1 MDLLM
6 EKLKKRS
13 LTVLGVFLLL
23 IAVDGLV
30 RNEITMVNEA
40 PQMGSLI
47 QLPAEQSNTLTAVV
61 AKLNNMPFL
70 ISGLLGGMFIVL
82 DARNYAKE
90 KSVFKHY

>member
-1 MDLLM
+1 M
-6 EKLKKRS
+6 EKLRKRAY
-13 LTVLGVFLLL
+13 TVLGVLLLL

-47 QLPAEQSNTLTAVV
+47 QLPPEQHTLTTVV

-70 ISGLLGGMFIVL
+70 LSGLIGGAFITL
-82 DARNYAKE
+82 DARKYAKE